1 MKPYIVIMIILLVF
15 GTTWARAVDPNDP
28 ALAHTVFYVT

>member
-1 MKPYIVIMIILLVF
+1 MKTYIAIMITLLVF

-28 ALAHTVFYVT
+28 DLAHTVFYVT

>member
-1 MKPYIVIMIILLVF
+1 MKPYIAVVIMLLFV
-15 GTTWARAVDPNDP
+15 GSVWDGAGEPTDS